1 MCAQCSS
8 WLVVGVKTLPSSG
21 FPLSNP
27 LLSAGRAVPTVLYV
41 EQLRKAPQKTPP
53 HLEEVQLI
61 HITWVWATRGS
72 KSPTESKSCVWRK
85 SPRRWARVMRM
96 GWGAHSLGDGNP
108 LYLSLFPPTSPSP
121 VSLSLKHSQELSAV
135 MSDSDINEKTNSK
148 ETYGASSLL
157 FAHLHLFV
165 SFVRLRSS
173 SAAIQICRILI
184 YKQGGGT
191 GFKQKTFLCF
201 I

>member
-1 MCAQCSS
+1 MSSQLSQSTVLFASRACAHARKGNKGNIGAQKMFLAPLCAQCSS

-72 KSPTESKSCVWRK
+72 KSPTESKSCV
-85 SPRRWARVMRM
+85 
-96 GWGAHSLGDGNP
+96 
-108 LYLSLFPPTSPSP
+108 
-121 VSLSLKHSQELSAV
+121 
-135 MSDSDINEKTNSK
+135 
-148 ETYGASSLL
+148 
-157 FAHLHLFV
+157 
-165 SFVRLRSS
+165 
-173 SAAIQICRILI
+173 
-184 YKQGGGT
+184 
-191 GFKQKTFLCF
+191 
-201 I
+201 